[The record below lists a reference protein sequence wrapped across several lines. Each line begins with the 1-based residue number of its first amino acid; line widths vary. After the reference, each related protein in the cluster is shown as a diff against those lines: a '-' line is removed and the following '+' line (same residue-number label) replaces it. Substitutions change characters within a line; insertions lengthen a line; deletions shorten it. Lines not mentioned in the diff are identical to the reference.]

1 MAIWMW
7 MMLLIIISQRLGEL
21 VIAKNNEKWMKE
33 RGGIELGEGHYKWF
47 IILHVFFFVSLF
59 FESTLYNQVNRSLNY
74 LLLFL
79 FIVTQLGRV
88 WCIAS
93 LGRFWNTKIII
104 LPNVT
109 LIRNGPYKYVKHPN
123 YIIVGMEL
131 LIIPLMFGS
140 YITAIVF
147 PVLHYIL
154 LRVRIPKENKA
165 LESVTLN

>member
-1 MAIWMW
+1 
-7 MMLLIIISQRLGEL
+7 
-21 VIAKNNEKWMKE
+21 E
-33 RGGIELGEGHYKWF
+33 RGGIEHKEEHYKWLILIHTLFF
-47 IILHVFFFVSLF
+47 ISLI
-59 FESTLYNQVNRSLNY
+59 FESTLNSLNLNY
-74 LLLFL
+74 MLILLF
-79 FIVTQLGRV
+79 IITQVGRI
-88 WCIAS
+88 WCIIA

-109 LIRNGPYKYVKHPN
+109 LIRNGPYIYVKHPN